1 MLAHHFSHYYS
12 WRCQRMV
19 PKVAGCDQP
28 LMPRSHQ
35 TFRLVL
41 AVKSL
46 GIVLR
51 KQCWPT
57 TFHTSTTEDTDN
69 DAKSGRCDKPLMPRS
84 HQISYPVLAVK
95 LLGIMLR
102 NRCWPITFHT
112 ITTEVT
118 DDGAKNNRCD
128 EPLRPRSHQTSRQF

>member
-1 MLAHHFSHYYS
+1 
-12 WRCQRMV
+12 MV

-57 TFHTSTTEDTDN
+57 TFHT
-69 DAKSGRCDKPLMPRS
+69 
-84 HQISYPVLAVK
+84 
-95 LLGIMLR
+95 
-102 NRCWPITFHT
+102 
-112 ITTEVT
+112 ITTKHA
-118 DDGAKNNRCD
+118 DDGAKNG
-128 EPLRPRSHQTSRQF
+128 